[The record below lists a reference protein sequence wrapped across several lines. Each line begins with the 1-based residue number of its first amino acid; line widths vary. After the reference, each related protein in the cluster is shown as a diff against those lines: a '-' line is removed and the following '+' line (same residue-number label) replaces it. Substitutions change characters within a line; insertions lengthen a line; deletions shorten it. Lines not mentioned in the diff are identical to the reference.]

1 MKRIF
6 EPNFFQHILGI
17 SGMINITSG
26 IVFIVYPNLFF
37 KFFFKDEI
45 VGGPFVSNGL
55 ASILSLNLW
64 SLILIMGFG
73 YLWASKDP
81 VKNKLFIFI
90 GALGKIVASLS
101 WFVVFFQGAAKTLM
115 VFGATT
121 DMMFGLLFFSFY
133 LLNRGKN

>member
-6 EPNFFQHILGI
+6 EPSFFQHILGI
-17 SGMINITSG
+17 SGMVNITSG

-45 VGGPFVSNGL
+45 VGGHFVSNGL

-64 SLILIMGFG
+64 SFILIMGFG

-81 VKNKLFIFI
+81 VKNQLLIFI

-101 WFVVFFQGAAKTLM
+101 WFVAFFQGAAKTLL
-115 VFGATT
+115 VFGAAT
-121 DMMFGLLFFSFY
+121 DLIFGVFFLSFY
-133 LLNRGKN
+133 LLHRSKK